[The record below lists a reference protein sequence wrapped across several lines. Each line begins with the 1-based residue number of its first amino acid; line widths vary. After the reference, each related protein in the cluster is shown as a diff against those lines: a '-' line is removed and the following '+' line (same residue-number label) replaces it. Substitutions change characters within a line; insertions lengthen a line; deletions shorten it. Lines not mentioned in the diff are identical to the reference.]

1 MYYLYKKMYS
11 LRNITI
17 FGVLQ
22 FPKGRWK
29 IKLDS
34 FPCALCLVLFFC
46 FTDAHTAPSSARSP
60 PPFQITANAVPE
72 SRKQHKHVRARQAL
86 SSNSRSSPTVTSDES
101 SSQATAIWFPWSSRP
116 TSQRNATESTGTH
129 CRASLYRDVSGA
141 GKPAP
146 APPRSAE
153 AVKLRPR
160 LFGFGLREGLDADLF
175 FCLSTKEPRLSATVL
190 CVTSVDESFF
200 HPNLYWNFF
209 VSIALTFMLWLW
221 CSRHLHVNCLFVIKP
236 VLTRV
241 MLAAANG

>member
-1 MYYLYKKMYS
+1 MYS

-34 FPCALCLVLFFC
+34 FPYALCLVFVFC

-60 PPFQITANAVPE
+60 PSFQITANAVPE
-72 SRKQHKHVRARQAL
+72 SRKQHKHVRARQPL

-146 APPRSAE
+146 APPASAE

-160 LFGFGLREGLDADLF
+160 LFGFGLRQGLDADLF
-175 FCLSTKEPRLSATVL
+175 FFVWAQRNRDCPPLYCAWRQSTKV
-190 CVTSVDESFF
+190 FF
-200 HPNLYWNFF
+200 TRIYIEIF
-209 VSIALTFMLWLW
+209 
-221 CSRHLHVNCLFVIKP
+221 LFQY
-236 VLTRV
+236 L
-241 MLAAANG
+241 

>member
-1 MYYLYKKMYS
+1 MYYLFKKCIAWEILPYLVFYS
-11 LRNITI
+11 FRRGGKKKSNFSLC
-17 FGVLQ
+17 VM
-22 FPKGRWK
+22 
-29 IKLDS
+29 
-34 FPCALCLVLFFC
+34 PCFVLFFC
-46 FTDAHTAPSSARSP
+46 FTDAHTTPSSARSP
-60 PPFQITANAVPE
+60 PPFQITTNAVPE
-72 SRKQHKHVRARQAL
+72 SRKQHKHVRARQPL

-116 TSQRNATESTGTH
+116 TSQRNATENTGTH

-200 HPNLYWNFF
+200 HPNLYWIFF
-209 VSIALTFMLWLW
+209 
-221 CSRHLHVNCLFVIKP
+221 LFQ
-236 VLTRV
+236 
-241 MLAAANG
+241 